1 MPKFLRLL
9 TFPGLVLALALPMGV
24 TAAEESARP
33 QPAARAQPA
42 EPGDQSLYRAI
53 DVAREMMNSKDIYD
67 RILAAGALS
76 DIGDT
81 QALTLLERCLDV
93 DDIVIR
99 RSAID
104 TLITATH
111 PNSVNLLFKSA
122 AGNPEVLGLMAESLA
137 SVPRDDM
144 GDLLVEALGPDSTDF
159 VKRHALQALV
169 RSAGSAEDE
178 AVRALVADAHTSAVI
193 RAYGQYTLM
202 VGGDATARSAMLSAA
217 EEPSA
222 DVREVAAVALGLV
235 DSKEAKDKLAAL
247 AKESDQRVALAAVAS
262 KAALGDDDAIA
273 QIIQTIGYGK
283 PMEATV
289 MAGALKRLPAQMAAQ
304 ITETLIHCCPLKNDA
319 ATRMLESWGW
329 IASDPSKVYD
339 WGLVHKE
346 ADIRMQTIWLIGQRK
361 DEAALERL
369 APFLK
374 DEDAGIRGMAA
385 WSIVHIAGHRYVGG
399 VQI

>member
-9 TFPGLVLALALPMGV
+9 AFTGFVLALALPITG
-24 TAAEESARP
+24 TAADTTG
-33 QPAARAQPA
+33 QAQPA
-42 EPGDQSLYRAI
+42 EQADQSLYRAV
-53 DVAREMMNSKDIYD
+53 DVAREMMNSQDIYD

-81 QALTLLERCLDV
+81 QALALLERCIEV

-111 PNSVNLLFKSA
+111 PNSINLLFKSA
-122 AGNPEVLGLMAESLA
+122 AQNPDVLGLMAESLA
-137 SVPRDDM
+137 SIPRDDM
-144 GDLLVEALGPDSTDF
+144 GDLLVEALGPNSSDF

-178 AVRALVADAHTSAVI
+178 AVRALVADTHTSPVI

-202 VGGDATARSAMLSAA
+202 VGGDAKARSAMLSAA
-217 EEPSA
+217 DESIA

-235 DSKEAKDKLAAL
+235 DSKEAKDKLTTL
-247 AKESDQRVALAAVAS
+247 AKEPDQRVALAAVAS
-262 KAALGDDDAIA
+262 KAALGDDDAIS

-289 MAGALKRLPAQMAAQ
+289 MAGALKRLPPQMASQ

-329 IASDPSKVYD
+329 IASDASKVYD

-361 DEAALERL
+361 DEAAIERL
-369 APFLK
+369 VPFLK

>member
-1 MPKFLRLL
+1 MPQILRH
-9 TFPGLVLALALPMGV
+9 LALSGLLMTSSVSAL
-24 TAAEESARP
+24 AE
-33 QPAARAQPA
+33 PAAADEADRT
-42 EPGDQSLYRAI
+42 LYRAV

-76 DIGDT
+76 DLGDT
-81 QALTLLERCLDV
+81 QALVLLERCIEV
-93 DDIVIR
+93 DDIVIQ

-104 TLITATH
+104 TLITTSH

-122 AGNPEVLGLMAESLA
+122 SRDPDVLGLMAESLA
-137 SVPRDDM
+137 SIPRDDM

-159 VKRHALQALV
+159 VKKHALQALV

-178 AVRALVADAHTSAVI
+178 AVRALVDNKETSPVV

-202 VGGDATARSAMLSAA
+202 VGGDAKARSALLSAA
-217 EEPSA
+217 DESSA

-235 DSKEAKDKLAAL
+235 DSKEAKEKLSAL
-247 AKESDQRVALAAVAS
+247 AKETDQRVALAAIAS

-289 MAGALKRLPAQMAAQ
+289 MAGALKRLPPQMAAQ

-319 ATRMLESWGW
+319 ATRLLESWGW
-329 IASDPSKVYD
+329 IAGDASKIYA
-339 WGLVHKE
+339 WGLAHKE

-361 DEAALERL
+361 DESALEL
-369 APFLK
+369 LVPFLT
-374 DEDAGIRGMAA
+374 DDDAGIRGMAA

-399 VQI
+399 VQT

>member
-1 MPKFLRLL
+1 MPNFLR
-9 TFPGLVLALALPMGV
+9 TPIFTVFAFALALPSVGV
-24 TAAEESARP
+24 AAD
-33 QPAARAQPA
+33 AAAKPDA
-42 EPGDQSLYRAI
+42 ADQSLYHAV

-76 DIGDT
+76 DIGDA
-81 QALTLLERCLDV
+81 QALALLEQCIAV

-122 AGNPEVLGLMAESLA
+122 SKNPEILGLMAESLA
-137 SVPRDDM
+137 SIPRDDM

-169 RSAGSAEDE
+169 RSAGSAEDD
-178 AVRALVADAHTSAVI
+178 AVRALVANEQTSPVI
-193 RAYGQYTLM
+193 RAYGQFTLM
-202 VGGDATARSAMLSAA
+202 VDGDADARNAMLSAA
-217 EEPSA
+217 EESTA
-222 DVREVAAVALGLV
+222 DVREVAAVALGFV
-235 DSKEAKDKLAAL
+235 DSKEAKDKLATL

-273 QIIQTIGYGK
+273 QIIQLIGYGK

-289 MAGALKRLPAQMAAQ
+289 MAGALKRLPPQMAAQ

-319 ATRMLESWGW
+319 ATRLLESWGW
-329 IASDPSKVYD
+329 IASDAGKIYD
-339 WGLVHKE
+339 WGLAHKE
-346 ADIRMQTIWLIGQRK
+346 ADIRMQTVWLIGQRK
-361 DEAALERL
+361 DEAAIERL
-369 APFLK
+369 VPFLK
-374 DEDAGIRGMAA
+374 DGDAGIRGMAA